1 MDEKLIKPMYL
12 APMEGLTGYVF
23 RNTYERIYGKI
34 EKYFTPFIVPVVKR
48 EFKDR
53 ELRDILP
60 KNNENMN
67 TVPQILT
74 NKSEDFLRT
83 VNNLKNYG
91 YKEIN
96 INMGCPSGTVVAKHK
111 GAGFLEYPERID
123 QFLYEIFEK
132 TDIKISVKTRIG
144 MESEEEFY
152 EILEVFNKYKLEE
165 LIVHPRL
172 RIDYYKNNI
181 HMNMF
186 QYAYENSKNLLC
198 YNGDICT
205 GEDYSNIV
213 SKYSKIN
220 AVMIGRGLIAN
231 PCLTEEI
238 YSNYSNVADY
248 CMQKEKNKIKYERL
262 FKFHNELLKGYGE
275 EIKESNN
282 ILFKM
287 KEMWFYFEKNFSDEK
302 EIKKIKKAKNIE
314 EYKISVER
322 LFEKYM

>member
-1 MDEKLIKPMYL
+1 MEEKHIKPIYL

-23 RNTYERIYGKI
+23 RNTYEKIYGKI

-60 KNNENMN
+60 KNNENTY

-83 VNNLKNYG
+83 VGNLKNYG
-91 YKEIN
+91 YQEVN
-96 INMGCPSGTVVAKHK
+96 INMGCPSGTVVAKNK
-111 GAGFLEYPERID
+111 GAGFLEYPEKID
-123 QFLYEIFEK
+123 RFLYEIFENAN
-132 TDIKISVKTRIG
+132 IKISVKTRIG
-144 MESEEEFY
+144 MEFEEEFY

-186 QYAYENSKNLLC
+186 QYAYENSANPIC

-205 GEDYSNIV
+205 SEAYNNIV
-213 SKYSKIN
+213 SQYSKIN
-220 AVMIGRGLIAN
+220 GVMIGRGIIAK
-231 PCLTEEI
+231 PYLTEEI
-238 YSNYSNVADY
+238 YDSCSDTLDY
-248 CMQKEKNKIKYERL
+248 DKKIEIDKNKYRRL
-262 FKFHNELLKGYGE
+262 LRFHNELLKGYGE

-287 KEMWFYFEKNFSDEK
+287 KEMWFYFEKNFSGDK

-322 LFEKYM
+322 LFEKHI